1 MNGKIKNIAALMKVK
16 TSQAFR
22 KIRSVR
28 IKDIKKFFYDSND
41 SNLKLSMSV
50 STGILIGI
58 LPIWGFQTILAL
70 FLSLTLKLNKAVLLT
85 TFNISTPPL
94 TPVVILASYFTGGLI
109 SGSNTSSNYDSLN
122 TDISFSQINIYQ
134 YIIGSIVLAV
144 LLSVLSGITTFLL
157 LSVYRKRNKL
167 IIENIKN
174 N

>member
-1 MNGKIKNIAALMKVK
+1 MYGKIKNITVLMKEK
-16 TSQAFR
+16 ISQAYR
-22 KIRSVR
+22 RIRSVR

-70 FLSLTLKLNKAVLLT
+70 FLSLTLKLNKAVILT

-109 SGSNTSSNYDSLN
+109 TGNNTDPGFDSSN
-122 TDISFSQINIYQ
+122 TDISFTQINIYR
-134 YIIGSIVLAV
+134 YITGSIILAV
-144 LLSVLSGITTFLL
+144 LLSVLSGIATFLL
-157 LSVYRKRNKL
+157 LSVYRKRNK
-167 IIENIKN
+167 IMTENIN
-174 N
+174 NN